1 MMLSSNK
8 PLLTWIFTSNVHNH
22 CQRLIVFHEAFQKT
36 LTEDILFEHVWPMWD
51 RICTEFVHY
60 KMSSILNKIDLSW
73 KGESVMIQNFSI
85 SVYEVDLDICSQYLA
100 SGNKLRP
107 ADFSAVAPWWNSPWG
122 KSSFEHFLRE
132 IILWAFF
139 EGSHPLSIFWGKSSF
154 ENFLREII
162 LWE

>member
-1 MMLSSNK
+1 MK
-8 PLLTWIFTSNVHNH
+8 PF
-22 CQRLIVFHEAFQKT
+22 R
-36 LTEDILFEHVWPMWD
+36 EHFLRTFCFKHLWPMWD
-51 RICTEFVHY
+51 RICTEFVQY

-107 ADFSAVAPWWNSPWG
+107 ADFSAVAPWWNSPPDGSHPLSIFWGEHFLRKIILWAFFEGNHALRIFWG

-132 IILWAFF
+132 IILW
-139 EGSHPLSIFWGKSSF
+139 E
-154 ENFLREII
+154 
-162 LWE
+162 

>member
-107 ADFSAVAPWWNSPWG
+107 ADFSAVAPWWNSAWCG
-122 KSSFEHFLRE
+122 MSSFEE
-132 IILWAFF
+132 EEKTFF
-139 EGSHPLSIFWGKSSF
+139 
-154 ENFLREII
+154 
-162 LWE
+162 